1 MTPLVKPPP
10 ELRGGNLAAYQDRSP
25 ECLNHGPAGSGKSL
39 AALFKLVHLAL
50 IFPKTRWF
58 LVRKTKVS
66 LVESAL
72 VTLERDVFGEDSPL
86 LLSRPMMRK
95 TRDYYTLPNGSV
107 IVTAGMDK
115 PEKLFSTEYN
125 GGYVQEAT
133 ELEQDEWQ
141 SLKRSL
147 RAPFTTAVKLK
158 DGPTPVP
165 FYQLW
170 ADCNPSYSHHW
181 LKKRMDT
188 VVIVDGKERRLTS
201 SHASVH
207 EDNPRFYDA
216 INHRWRPDGKEYLEN
231 QLGGLVGFMRD
242 RLLRGIWSL
251 AEGLV
256 YDEWNEAVH
265 VLTPERCMEVF
276 GGPYPPLSWERY
288 WSMDFGYTDP
298 LSLGFYAKDG
308 DGRLYLYRE
317 FYKTGQ
323 LVEDVAKWAWEE
335 IKMGREPR
343 PRAIVCDHD
352 PENQMTFS
360 RHCGGMAVTLADKA
374 DRKGGIQGVKSRLKV
389 QKDGRPRFYVVKGCL
404 THPPDKTLQ
413 QKGKPT
419 KFTDEVSAYVWDAEK
434 DLPVDGGDHSADNL
448 RYLVTH
454 LDKGVGGWGIR

>member
-1 MTPLVKPPP
+1 MH
-10 ELRGGNLAAYQDRSP
+10 AA
-25 ECLNHGPAGSGKSL
+25 AGTGKSL
-39 AALFKLVHLAL
+39 ASLFKLAHLAM

-58 LVRKTKVS
+58 LVRKTKIS

-72 VTLERDVFGEDSPL
+72 VTLERDVFGENSPI

-95 TRDYYTLPNGSV
+95 TRDHYTFPNGSV
-107 IVTAGMDK
+107 IVTAGMDR
-115 PEKLFSTEYN
+115 PERLFSTEYN

-147 RAPFTTAVKLK
+147 RNPFTSAVKLK

-170 ADCNPSYSHHW
+170 GDCNPSYSHHW
-181 LKKRMDT
+181 LKKRMDSG
-188 VVIVDGKERRLTS
+188 VTS
-201 SHASVH
+201 GHRSVH
-207 EDNPRFYDA
+207 EDNPRYYDLA
-216 INHRWRPDGKEYLEN
+216 RKDWTAWGREYLEN
-231 QLGGLVGFMRD
+231 QLGGLTGFMAD
-242 RLLRGIWSL
+242 RLLKGIWSL

-256 YDEWNEAVH
+256 YDEWREDIH
-265 VLTPERCMEVF
+265 VLTPEKCQQYF
-276 GGPYPPLSWERY
+276 GGPFPPLSWERY
-288 WSMDFGYTDP
+288 WAMDFGYTDP
-298 LSLGFYAKDG
+298 LTLQFWAKDG

-360 RHCGGMAVTLADKA
+360 RHCGGMPVLLADKS
-374 DRKGGIQGVKSRLKV
+374 DRKGGIQAVKTRLRV
-389 QKDGRPRFYVVKGCL
+389 AKDGRPRLYVVKGSL
-404 THPPDKTLQ
+404 AHAPDAALSRA
-413 QKGKPT
+413 GKPT
-419 KFTDEVSAYVWDAEK
+419 RLAEEISGYCWEAEK
-434 DLPVDGGDHSADNL
+434 DLPADGNDHGADAG
-448 RYLVTH
+448 RYVVSH
-454 LDKGVGGWGIR
+454 IDKGVGGWGVR